1 MSNVYESLKDVVPVT
16 SNPFARIKG
25 NTLTLNDAMEQL
37 EKFVAGLEKQTNQLH
52 QAIQQTKEEA
62 ASEAK
67 RVEHL
72 TETFKAQIAA
82 LEAQLRKTE
91 ETAREKDST
100 IKALEEDLTGKIQD
114 SESQEKLLAE
124 RETQVNDLNSQV
136 QVLTKR
142 IKDMSSFFR
151 QAEAL
156 AVVETQDIGTL
167 LQAGES
173 KNEQDKPATLRI
185 DSPKVMSNKTDQA
198 QETVSLEFFDRVT
211 NELTQLIGPMASL
224 IIRDHVEA
232 IGESIEKFPQTRVTE
247 LLKIVSE
254 EIPDKNRKNSF
265 RERLE
270 QSPAPVR
277 VQFA

>member
-1 MSNVYESLKDVVPVT
+1 
-16 SNPFARIKG
+16 
-25 NTLTLNDAMEQL
+25 
-37 EKFVAGLEKQTNQLH
+37 
-52 QAIQQTKEEA
+52 
-62 ASEAK
+62 
-67 RVEHL
+67 VEHL

-156 AVVETQDIGTL
+156 AVLETQDIGTL

-232 IGESIEKFPQTRVTE
+232 IGESMEKFPQTRVTE

>member
-25 NTLTLNDAMEQL
+25 NALTLNDAMEQL